1 MKKQRRSIVSSR
13 SHYAVLQEACMVK
26 LHRIAA
32 RLLKRKVL

>member
-1 MKKQRRSIVSSR
+1 MKKQRIVSSR